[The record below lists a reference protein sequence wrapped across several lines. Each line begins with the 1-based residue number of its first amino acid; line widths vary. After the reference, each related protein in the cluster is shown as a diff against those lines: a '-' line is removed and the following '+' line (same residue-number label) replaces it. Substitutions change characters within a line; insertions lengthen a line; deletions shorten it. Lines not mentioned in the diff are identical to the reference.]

1 MLNVRLE
8 DTRASAVVAAVL
20 LLWRSEGE
28 EISQDVHVAATVSPS
43 GRRERD
49 WISLTRNDVSLQNLP
64 PSVFHSVFH
73 RFLTLVY
80 LRN

>member
-20 LLWRSEGE
+20 LLWRSGGE
-28 EISQDVHVAATVSPS
+28 EISQDVHVVVVVSPS

-49 WISLTRNDVSLQNLP
+49 
-64 PSVFHSVFH
+64 
-73 RFLTLVY
+73 
-80 LRN
+80 